1 MVLDQIQLAD
11 GVSRVEIAQHTGLTP
26 QTVSGIVRRLIDEGI
41 VHEDGA
47 RSSSGG
53 KPRTVLRINADAGR
67 AVGLHF
73 DPVELAAV
81 VVDLLGRPLVTA
93 RRPTPRPADPAVVTA
108 AMAEL
113 VDEVLR
119 EAGVERDR
127 VLGLGLAAPGPI
139 DQHVGMVIS
148 PPQLANWTRVP
159 IKEMLATATGLDV
172 TLDNDATAA
181 AVGERWAGAG
191 RGVAN
196 FAYFHLGTG
205 VGGGLVLGHQV
216 FRGGSMN
223 AAEFGHTTAADDG
236 PGCYCGNRGCLESL
250 VNPPAI
256 VAAAHRL
263 LAASPAGAAAVAG
276 ASLAAASVAGPPLTA
291 ASVAGPSPVAGAS
304 LAAASVGGA
313 SPVGRAAPVAAAVVE
328 PAVAG
333 APEPAVA
340 GVPESSLAA
349 AFRADPSTVDHP
361 AICLAAAA
369 GDPLAVSV
377 IDTAAEHLATVVVNV
392 VNIIDVDLVILG
404 GHGIRHVEDRFRDAV
419 VRALATRPLAR
430 QIRVVDVALSP
441 LGVDA
446 AVVGGA
452 ALVLHA
458 TFSPQVSAL
467 LSE

>member
-1 MVLDQIQLAD
+1 MLDQIQLAD

-41 VHEDGA
+41 VREDGA
-47 RSSSGG
+47 RTSNGG
-53 KPRTVLRINADAGR
+53 KPRTVLRLNADAGR

-81 VVDLLGRPLVTA
+81 VVDLLGRPLVIA
-93 RRPTPRPADPAVVTA
+93 RRPTPRPADPTLVTA

-113 VDEVLR
+113 VDEVLLD
-119 EAGVERDR
+119 AGVQRSQ
-127 VLGLGLAAPGPI
+127 VLGLGLATPGPI

-148 PPQLANWTRVP
+148 PPQLANWSRVP
-159 IKEMLATATGLDV
+159 IKEMLAAATGLDV

-181 AVGERWAGAG
+181 AVAERWAGAG

-216 FRGGSMN
+216 YRGGSMN
-223 AAEFGHTTAADDG
+223 AAEFGHTSVAEDG

-263 LAASPAGAAAVAG
+263 LAAGP
-276 ASLAAASVAGPPLTA
+276 AAS
-291 ASVAGPSPVAGAS
+291 S
-304 LAAASVGGA
+304 LS
-313 SPVGRAAPVAAAVVE
+313 E
-328 PAVAG
+328 
-333 APEPAVA
+333 
-340 GVPESSLAA
+340 LY
-349 AFRADPSTVDHP
+349 RADPLAVDHP
-361 AICLAAAA
+361 TICLAAAA
-369 GDPLAVSV
+369 GDPLAAAV
-377 IDTAAEHLATVVVNV
+377 IDAAAEHLATVVVNV
-392 VNIIDVDLVILG
+392 VNIVDVDLVILG
-404 GHGIRHVEDRFRDAV
+404 GHGIRHVEARFRQAV

-430 QIRVVDVALSP
+430 RIRIVDVALSP

-458 TFSPQVSAL
+458 TFSPQVSSL